1 VYKDIYLK
9 EFAHA
14 IMGAGKSQIHTTSKS
29 EVCRSGQQ
37 AGNSAGVDVEAG
49 GRIPSSLGNL
59 SFWLRKPST
68 DWMQPMKIFNSESL
82 CLK

>member
-1 VYKDIYLK
+1 MYKDIYLK

-14 IMGAGKSQIHTTSKS
+14 IMGAGKSQIDRTSKS

-37 AGNSAGVDVEAG
+37 AGNSAGVDAESG

-59 SFWLRKPST
+59 FWLRKAST
-68 DWMQPMKIFNSESL
+68 DWMQPMQIFNSESL
-82 CLK
+82 YLK